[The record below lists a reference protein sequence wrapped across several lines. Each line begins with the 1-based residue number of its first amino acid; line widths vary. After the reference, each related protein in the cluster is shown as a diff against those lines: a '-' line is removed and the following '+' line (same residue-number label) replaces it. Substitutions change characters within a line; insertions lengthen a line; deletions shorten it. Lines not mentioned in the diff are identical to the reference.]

1 MSDATR
7 SLLLG
12 CAAALVAAPVL
23 ASTRVAVYAIV
34 DRIDL
39 EPSSFEPDRAWIS
52 GVFVLPT
59 PVSSGLHAVP
69 VRGHLY
75 FSLNPSDPDATRRD
89 WETLRAVAGTG
100 RPVGFGQYWMSC
112 ARSRA
117 PGLPHAAA
125 GDSNCSFETTVQTDR
140 TRAAP
145 DPYPIPSAESIVTV
159 FDQGDDVC
167 PRFGRPSVQIV
178 AELREAHSPG
188 SPREEPPACPEW
200 AGLVASSD
208 LDSAFVEQTRGAD
221 WADAS
226 EALILKRLADAAGL
240 KLSELRVECRD
251 TICRIHAAFPT
262 REYQGNTGNRL
273 VADAL
278 QDLPGFAPGGKII
291 PPVDAPTI
299 TYYFQRR
306 SAR

>member
-1 MSDATR
+1 MSVSTR

-12 CAAALVAAPVL
+12 CAMAVVAPPVL

-34 DRIDL
+34 DRIEL
-39 EPSSFEPDRAWIS
+39 EPSSFEPERAWIS

-69 VRGHLY
+69 ARGHLY
-75 FSLNPSDPDATRRD
+75 FSVNPADPNATHRD
-89 WETLRAVAGTG
+89 WEALRAAAGTG
-100 RPVGFGQYWMSC
+100 NPVGFGQYWMSC
-112 ARSRA
+112 SRRA
-117 PGLPHAAA
+117 FPAAA
-125 GDSNCSFETTVQTDR
+125 GDANCSFETTVQTDR
-140 TRAAP
+140 TRATP
-145 DPYPIPSAESIVTV
+145 DPYPIPSDEGIVTV
-159 FDQGDDVC
+159 FDHSDDVC

-188 SPREEPPACPEW
+188 SRQGEPPVCPDW
-200 AGLVASSD
+200 IGLVASSD
-208 LDSAFVEQTRGAD
+208 LDSVFVEQVRDAE

-226 EALILKRLADAAGL
+226 EALILKRLADAPGL
-240 KLSELRVECRD
+240 KLSELHVECRD

-262 REYQGNTGNRL
+262 HEYQESTGNRL

-291 PPVDAPTI
+291 PPREAPTI
-299 TYYFQRR
+299 AYYFQRSR
-306 SAR
+306 PR